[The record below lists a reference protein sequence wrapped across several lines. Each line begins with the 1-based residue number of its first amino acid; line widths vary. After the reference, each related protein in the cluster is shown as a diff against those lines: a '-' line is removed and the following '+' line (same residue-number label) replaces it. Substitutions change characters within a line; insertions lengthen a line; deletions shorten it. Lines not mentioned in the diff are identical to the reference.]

1 MCLLACVNFPEEGNR
16 AASEQ
21 QDQHK
26 IPQSRGPCG
35 PGEGHGRAVQRA
47 AALSEDNVVVEPSAG

>member
-26 IPQSRGPCG
+26 IPQSRGP
-35 PGEGHGRAVQRA
+35 
-47 AALSEDNVVVEPSAG
+47 